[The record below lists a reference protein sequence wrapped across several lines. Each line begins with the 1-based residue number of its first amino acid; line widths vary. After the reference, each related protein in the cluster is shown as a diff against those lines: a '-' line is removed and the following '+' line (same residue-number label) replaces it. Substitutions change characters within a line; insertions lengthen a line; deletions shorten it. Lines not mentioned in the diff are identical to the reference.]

1 MGSESTTG
9 VGRRAM
15 LTAGLAGM
23 IAAVVGALGVP
34 RRVAA
39 GDGDSVVIGKV
50 NVGQSATWLHTT
62 NHDGFLSETDGGDAL
77 IGKCSADKKSGVFG
91 SASVAGG
98 FGVYGLHGPSGNA
111 GALGSADNGVRGLS
125 TGMNGVEGRSAGNG
139 TSGVAGFTSNAGGWG
154 VHGLHGPSGNWGA
167 LGNADK
173 GVRGYSKGG
182 GGVYGQSDSGEGVR
196 GHCGTGD
203 GVVGQSNGA
212 NKSGVY
218 AYNTHKDGYGAYGAN
233 VPSGTFGYLGG
244 KQFGV
249 YGLGT
254 GPAISGVMGE
264 HSGGGWGVS
273 GTNKAT
279 KCGGALGGPYG
290 VGAIAD
296 AQHIALVVE
305 GKVLLRLSGVLTVG
319 SGKSSATQ
327 GSLAGGLLTPMSAVH
342 ATLQTNRA
350 GLFVQAA
357 VPNQANGTVTI
368 YLNKK
373 VAAATK
379 VAWFVVERGAP

>member
-1 MGSESTTG
+1 MAGESTAR

-23 IAAVVGALGVP
+23 IAAVVGALGAP

-39 GDGDSVVIGKV
+39 GDGDSVVIGKL

-173 GVRGYSKGG
+173 GVRGYSKSG

-233 VPSGTFGYLGG
+233 VPAKTHGYLGG
-244 KQFGV
+244 DKVGV
-249 YGLGT
+249 CGVVDDVVGCGVQGVNMAANGLGVAGINAAMGT
-254 GPAISGVMGE
+254 SG
-264 HSGGGWGVS
+264 SLGGWAGVNAFSSKPDSFALNVDGRVQFHRS
-273 GTNKAT
+273 GIAT
-279 KCGGALGGPYG
+279 IPAGMSSVAVGTAAGFALDLFP
-290 VGAIAD
+290 
-296 AQHIALVVE
+296 E
-305 GKVLLRLSGVLTVG
+305 SRVL
-319 SGKSSATQ
+319 
-327 GSLAGGLLTPMSAVH
+327 
-342 ATLQTNRA
+342 ATLQTNR
-350 GLFVQAA
+350 GGFYVQAA
-357 VPNQANGTVTI
+357 VPNVSKKTVTI

-373 VAAATK
+373 APAAMK
-379 VAWFVVERGAP
+379 VAWFILS